1 MSWLFKSIVS
11 RFWQS
16 WIDLL
21 TAMKTTR
28 GKLFKIEIVW
38 HSFENPRFIH
48 KLHTYP
54 TVHLILYTFTS
65 AKMQLYLTFLMA
77 IGTMVLATTATKLNH
92 YFLPAYG
99 SVKRKAVWGFETTP
113 NPRDDSFPFSGRTQI
128 FYLQT
133 IVANSGYQSIKFKE
147 NTKCC
152 FLFSKVVFRLLRGI
166 FA

>member
-1 MSWLFKSIVS
+1 MFGIPLKIPVLYINYIHTLQYTLFC
-11 RFWQS
+11 
-16 WIDLL
+16 
-21 TAMKTTR
+21 
-28 GKLFKIEIVW
+28 
-38 HSFENPRFIH
+38 
-48 KLHTYP
+48 
-54 TVHLILYTFTS
+54 TFTS